1 MSDRASVFDTEADFD
16 LSGFAPKQPKA
27 PEKKIPAD
35 AVRAVSEAANF
46 PSREALAPP
55 PAMAPAVAKAEEKRE
70 LRRYRTGR
78 NVQLNIKVKSETLET
93 FYKIA
98 DQHGWVLGETLERA
112 VKALEATL
120 DSKNERFGQPE
131 GANRQ

>member
-1 MSDRASVFDTEADFD
+1 MSDRASVFDTGADFD
-16 LSGFAPKQPKA
+16 LSGFAPKQAKA
-27 PEKKIPAD
+27 PEKKIPVD

-46 PSREALAPP
+46 PSREAVAPP
-55 PAMAPAVAKAEEKRE
+55 PAVAKAEEKRE

-131 GANRQ
+131 GAIRQ